1 MKSAFL
7 VLKFSFLL
15 LFSERVIEMS
25 RQSDISY
32 VPRQLDKHDPT
43 TEMKLAELL
52 KTQKND
58 FVIALTEDNQEGTEY
73 LIIKTIDGLKQ
84 WVVHTPSVVGGK
96 RYRKRT
102 NRKRIHRKKRTLRM
116 RMKSSKSKV

>member
-1 MKSAFL
+1 
-7 VLKFSFLL
+7 
-15 LFSERVIEMS
+15 MS
-25 RQSDISY
+25 SQSDNISY

-43 TEMKLAELL
+43 TKMKLDELL
-52 KTQKND
+52 KTQKDD

-84 WVVHTPSVVGGK
+84 WVVHTPSAVGGK

-102 NRKRIHRKKRTLRM
+102 NRKRIHRKKQTLRM
-116 RMKSSKSKV
+116 KMKSSKRKV